1 MPKDKR
7 KKKREKSNK
16 SKQESNNGDTGSD
29 EHLIFSGELQ
39 IEIGFGLR
47 LGFRDLMFDVW
58 EVIYGCQI

>member
-1 MPKDKR
+1 MRPAC
-7 KKKREKSNK
+7 NM
-16 SKQESNNGDTGSD
+16 NGDTGSD